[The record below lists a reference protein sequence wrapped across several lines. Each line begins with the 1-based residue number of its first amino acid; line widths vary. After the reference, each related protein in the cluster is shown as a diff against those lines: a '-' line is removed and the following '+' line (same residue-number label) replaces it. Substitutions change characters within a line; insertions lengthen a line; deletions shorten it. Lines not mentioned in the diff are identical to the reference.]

1 MKILDTLVFQ
11 IEMLIIEYELI
22 VWSFYFKVVFPTNI
36 LIRFQLQ
43 MSTYFFKKHAFI
55 SMPVEY
61 LEDTEPSIVICH
73 IKYAKR
79 LNRV

>member
-11 IEMLIIEYELI
+11 IEIEISSWLSNM
-22 VWSFYFKVVFPTNI
+22 SFYFKVVFPTNI
-36 LIRFQLQ
+36 LIRFKLQ

-55 SMPVEY
+55 SIPVEY
-61 LEDTEPSIVICH
+61 LEDTEPSIIIYH